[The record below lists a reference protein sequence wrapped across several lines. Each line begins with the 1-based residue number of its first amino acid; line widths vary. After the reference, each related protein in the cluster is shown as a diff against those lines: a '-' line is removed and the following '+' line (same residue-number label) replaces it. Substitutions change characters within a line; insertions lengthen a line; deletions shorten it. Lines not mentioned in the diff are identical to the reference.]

1 MKRLAHLAFAMML
14 LVTVL
19 ACSLVPSIQPAN
31 TPLPDVSNLKNSA
44 LVNVY
49 DSARDPAS
57 DLQQAVL
64 LAQKENKRIM
74 LELGGDWCIW
84 CKHMD
89 EFYLTHAY
97 ILKYRAEN
105 YVLVK
110 VNVSEENSN
119 AKFLSQFP
127 EAAGYPHLYILE
139 SDGNF
144 LHSQNTADLE
154 DGANSYVPQV
164 FMAFLRKWA
173 PASN

>member
-1 MKRLAHLAFAMML
+1 VTI
-14 LVTVL
+14 LVILV
-19 ACSLVPSIQPAN
+19 CSLVPSIQPAN
-31 TPLPDVSNLKNSA
+31 TPLPNQPLTDASDLKNSA
-44 LVNVY
+44 LVNAY
-49 DSARDPAS
+49 DFTRDPAS

-89 EFYLTHAY
+89 EFYLTHAD

-127 EAAGYPHLYILE
+127 EAAGYPHLYILD

-154 DGANSYVPQV
+154 DGANSYVPEV